1 MDTNSEKTMPTVI
14 PCEVEPTREITGSSP
29 QPLYSTITKKSD
41 CSRENEMKQADEKD
55 SIEENKPMNPLP
67 AKKEKKEVYKRPRSF
82 GETYRMLLEDKKQ
95 ENVSIDIPSS
105 EVLNNIEFVE
115 MGNRFH
121 VVGFQ
126 ELHSNLKLHIGDELE
141 AINDLKILAVEDIK
155 MFALR
160 STKTMLTLLIRR
172 LPRGK
177 ILRFKR
183 EDFCDDWGFA
193 IQGLKVIRLNPKMV
207 ALEEDECQAI
217 LGRDGEEW
225 RLTEVNFLIQNL
237 SQLKDSIQKE
247 MQTIINNNLE
257 FYLIL
262 QPAEYLQKI
271 IQQIQK

>member
-82 GETYRMLLEDKKQ
+82 GETY
-95 ENVSIDIPSS
+95 S
-105 EVLNNIEFVE
+105 
-115 MGNRFH
+115 